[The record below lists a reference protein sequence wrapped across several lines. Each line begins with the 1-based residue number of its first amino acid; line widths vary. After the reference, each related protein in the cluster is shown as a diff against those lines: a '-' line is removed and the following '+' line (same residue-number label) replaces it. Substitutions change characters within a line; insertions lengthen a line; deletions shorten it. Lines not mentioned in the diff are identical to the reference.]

1 MKKNVIIVVFAV
13 FSLTNSFAQPRVS
26 YFAQNKQYLQTP
38 PEFQKILWQPV
49 AEQELPGIG
58 KRSLMVF
65 ENAQYDVRRHLLP
78 IYVER
83 IKLPKGTAKASAQIV
98 QATYAPLNESENL
111 ALKSSNADQ
120 RQNLLPDDITPS
132 VIVSWFRKEPYA
144 YVQFVP
150 IRKNK
155 ATGVFEKLISF
166 SLELAP
172 EESHSKKFQT
182 TKTYAANSVLTGG
195 TWYKVSVADDG
206 MYKMDYAFLKS
217 LGMNPD
223 SINPKNIRVYGNGGG
238 QLPFANA
245 GFRHD
250 DLQENSILVA
260 GEADGSFDSTD
271 YVLFYGQ
278 SQHRWKYNNTDNWFH
293 HSLNIYSDTT
303 YYFINTDLGPGKR
316 VVTQSSSASAPTN
329 TVSSF
334 DDFQFHEQEG
344 VNPLKSGRRWLG
356 ETFDIITS
364 YNFSFSFPN
373 IESASPACV
382 RVEVAAR
389 ADAPGTNFS
398 WSAGGA
404 SSAFTV
410 AQVTTS
416 DIYGLYYRLFADT
429 LCFLPGS
436 GSIPVSITKT
446 TASPSLGWLNHIEV
460 NARRLL
466 MLSGNQMVFR
476 DINSVGAGKIS
487 QFMVSNAT
495 SSLQVWDVTDPV
507 NCKLQQGNFAGSSFD
522 FTLATDTLREFAAFN
537 GQSFFVPKNEGKVK
551 NQDLHGMPQSDYI
564 IVTNPL
570 FVKEANDLA
579 DLHRTKDNLSVSVAT
594 TEQVYNEFSSGSQD
608 VSAIRDFV
616 RMFYDRALDST
627 QLPKYLLL
635 FGRGSYD
642 LKSKFNNTNFV
653 PAYESLNSDSP
664 TISYPSDDFYGM
676 LDSSEGAWDIT
687 PDVLDLG
694 IGRLPVRTSSEAN
707 HVMNKITSYTSVP
720 GIIESGNSCSTDIC
734 YGLGDWMN
742 MLTFIADDE
751 DGSDHAEQAESLAI
765 KVDTNYNNYNLDKIY
780 LDAYQQVSTPGG
792 ERYPDAEA
800 AFLRRMERGTLIVNY
815 TGHGGEIGWTHERFL
830 EIHHINK
837 WTNKCKLPLFFTATC
852 EFSRWDDPGRV
863 SAGELTLIN
872 TDGGSIGLM
881 STTRVV
887 YSGPNFTLNDKFYN
901 HTFVPMTNGKMPRL
915 GDLQMLTK
923 NDIGPSQINQRNFT
937 LLADPALTLSYPEH
951 NVVTTAINGIPVN
964 PVQPDT
970 VGALSTVTV
979 QGEVR
984 DKNGNLVTDFNGII
998 YPTVYDKA
1006 ANISTLG
1013 NDPGSPMIQFLLQK
1027 NIVFKGKASVTGGIF
1042 SFSFIVPKDIAY
1054 NFGKGRISYY
1064 AHNGYEDASGSFE
1077 DFVIGGTDTSAAADL
1092 EGPSVKVF
1100 MNDAKFIYGGITNS
1114 DPKIY
1119 AVVSDS
1125 NGINTAGSS
1134 IGHDITAVLDGDNA
1148 KPYVLNDYYESDLD
1162 NYKSGTVRYPLSDLA
1177 EGNHTL
1183 TVKVWD
1189 VYNNSSSSSTEFV
1202 VAATAELALKHVLNY
1217 PNPFTTRTSFFF
1229 EHNKCCTAMDVQ
1241 VQIFT
1246 VSGKLVKT
1254 IQQQVNLEGFRSDPI
1269 DWDGTDDFG
1278 DKIGRGV
1285 YVYRLRVKA
1294 LSGESSE
1301 QFEKLVVLK

>member
-1 MKKNVIIVVFAV
+1 MKKGFIIIIFVVFSTLGV
-13 FSLTNSFAQPRVS
+13 FSQ
-26 YFAQNKQYLQTP
+26 QNRPLSKSSPTLNTI
-38 PEFQKILWQPV
+38 KWGSV
-49 AEQELPGIG
+49 AEQDLPGIG
-58 KRSLMVF
+58 KRSILVF
-65 ENAQYDVRRHLLP
+65 ENAQYDLHQNLLP
-78 IYVER
+78 IYVEK
-83 IKLPKGTAKASAQIV
+83 IKLPTGTSKASARIV
-98 QATYAPLNESENL
+98 QATYTALNESENQ
-111 ALKSSNADQ
+111 ALKSSGADQ
-120 RQNLLPDDITPS
+120 RKNLLPDDMTPS
-132 VIVSWFRKEPYA
+132 VTVTWFRKQPYA

-150 IRKNK
+150 IRKNNT
-155 ATGVFEKLISF
+155 TGVFEKLLSF
-166 SLELAP
+166 SLELTP
-172 EESHSKKFQT
+172 EENHNKKFQV
-182 TKTYAANSVLTGG
+182 TKTYAANSVLAGG
-195 TWYKVSVADDG
+195 SWYKVAVATDG
-206 MYKMDYAFLKS
+206 MYKMDYSFFKS
-217 LGMNPD
+217 IGMDPD
-223 SINPKNIRVYGNGGG
+223 SINPKTIRVYGNGGG

-250 DLQENSILVA
+250 DLQENAIQVV
-260 GEADGSFDSTD
+260 GENDGKFDSTD

-278 SQHRWKYNNTDNWFH
+278 SQHRWNYNTADNRFRH
-293 HSLNIYSDTT
+293 ALNIYSDST
-303 YYFINTDLGPGKR
+303 YYFITTDPVFGKR
-316 VVTQSSSASAPTN
+316 VSAQSSSSSTPTH
-329 TVSSF
+329 TVTSF
-334 DDFQFHEQEG
+334 NDYQFHEQEG
-344 VNPLKSGRRWLG
+344 VNLLKSGRVWLG
-356 ETFDIITS
+356 ETFDIITN
-364 YNFSFSFPN
+364 YNFVFNFPN
-373 IESASPACV
+373 IESASPACA

-398 WSAGGA
+398 WNAGTA
-404 SSAFTV
+404 SSSFSI
-410 AQVTTS
+410 AQVNTS
-416 DIYGLYYRLFADT
+416 DIYGLFYRISSDT
-429 LCFLPGS
+429 ICFLPGS
-436 GSIPVSITKT
+436 GSIPVSVSKT
-446 TASPSLGWLNHIEV
+446 TPSPSIGWLNHIEV
-460 NARRLL
+460 NVRRLL
-466 MLSGNQMVFR
+466 MLDGDQTAFR
-476 DINSVGAGKIS
+476 DMKSVGPGNIS
-487 QFMVSNAT
+487 HFTVSNAT
-495 SSLQVWDVTDPV
+495 AALQVWEVTDPV
-507 NCKLQQGNFAGSSFD
+507 NCKLQQGTFSGTAFD
-522 FTLATDTLREFAAFN
+522 FTLGTDSLREFVAFN
-537 GQSFFVPKNEGKVK
+537 GQSFLTPQKAGEVK
-551 NQDLHGMPQSDYI
+551 NQDLHGMGQSEYI

-570 FVKEANDLA
+570 FIKEANDLA
-579 DLHRTKDNLSVSVAT
+579 DLHRTKDNMTVSVAT

-676 LDSSEGAWDIT
+676 LDSNEGAWDLT

-694 IGRLPVRTSSEAN
+694 IGRLPVRTSSEAG
-707 HVMNKITSYTSVP
+707 HVMNKIISYTNVP
-720 GIIESGNSCSTDIC
+720 GTIESGNSCSTDIC

-751 DGSDHAEQAESLAI
+751 DGSDHAEQAESLAT

-780 LDAYQQVSTPGG
+780 LDAYQQVATPGG
-792 ERYPDAEA
+792 ERYPDATA
-800 AFLRRMERGTLIVNY
+800 AFMRRMDRGSLIVNY

-830 EIHHINK
+830 EIFHINE
-837 WTNKCKLPLFFTATC
+837 WANKCKLPLFFTATC

-901 HTFVPMTNGKMPRL
+901 HTFVPMANGQMPRL

-937 LLADPALTLSYPEH
+937 LLADPALRLSYPEY
-951 NVVTTAINGIPVN
+951 NVATTMINGAPVN
-964 PVQPDT
+964 VTQPDT
-970 VGALSTVTV
+970 VSALSTVTV

-984 DKNGNLVTDFNGII
+984 DKNGNVLTDFNGII

-1006 ANISTLG
+1006 AKISTLG
-1013 NDPGSPMIQFLLQK
+1013 NDPGSPVIQFLLQK
-1027 NIVFKGKASVTGGIF
+1027 NIVFKGKASVTAGSF

-1064 AHNGYEDASGSFE
+1064 AHNGYDDASGSFE
-1077 DFVIGGTDTSAAADL
+1077 DFIIGGTDTLATPDT
-1092 EGPSVKVF
+1092 EGPSVKVY
-1100 MNDAKFIYGGITNS
+1100 MNDAKFVHGGITNA

-1134 IGHDITAVLDGDNA
+1134 IGHDITAVLDGNNA

-1183 TVKVWD
+1183 MVKVWD

-1217 PNPFTTRTSFFF
+1217 PNPFTTRTSFYF
-1229 EHNKCCTAMDVQ
+1229 EHNKCCTTMDVQ
-1241 VQIFT
+1241 VQVFT
-1246 VSGKLVKT
+1246 ISGKLVKT

-1269 DWDGTDDFG
+1269 EWDGTDDFG